1 MLTTLARLFIDLLK
15 IGANSVDA
23 KRLKDYKAPK
33 SASNATFND
42 FASVLFEVLKSRG
55 YTRYLHFTWCLFS
68 IMQGPL
74 NIWTEH
80 SNYQIHSRGDSKTI
94 IALLIHSILL
104 IFFMKLFF
112 YAYKS

>member
-42 FASVLFEVLKSRG
+42 FAAVLFEVLKNRG
-55 YTRYLHFTWCLFS
+55 YTRYVHFTRCLETVYC
-68 IMQGPL
+68 
-74 NIWTEH
+74 W
-80 SNYQIHSRGDSKTI
+80 KV
-94 IALLIHSILL
+94 
-104 IFFMKLFF
+104 LFF
-112 YAYKS
+112 VTTYFFFHNNELMK

>member
-42 FASVLFEVLKSRG
+42 FASVLFEVLKCRDYSR
-55 YTRYLHFTWCLFS
+55 YRIS
-68 IMQGPL
+68 
-74 NIWTEH
+74 
-80 SNYQIHSRGDSKTI
+80 
-94 IALLIHSILL
+94 LINVLP
-104 IFFMKLFF
+104 
-112 YAYKS
+112 

>member
-42 FASVLFEVLKSRG
+42 FAAVLFEVLKSRD
-55 YTRYLHFTWCLFS
+55 YSRYLHNTYIL
-68 IMQGPL
+68 
-74 NIWTEH
+74 H
-80 SNYQIHSRGDSKTI
+80 GDKLQTATI
-94 IALLIHSILL
+94 IIQIEILCL
-104 IFFMKLFF
+104 VLSF
-112 YAYKS
+112 